1 MIELASSGAAR
12 FVPIDTEKNLV
23 KSGGNPE
30 AVFLQGMMAPRRR
43 QRRPT
48 IHIFLGYVEG
58 TPYFAV
64 DVTGKDVPLKEL
76 GEFVDLRQVGAL
88 LFAREGSILAY
99 ARGMTYWHRRHR
111 YCGVC
116 GATTKVTRGG
126 HVRRCTNESCKT
138 EHFPRTDPAV
148 IMLVHHGDKCLLGRS
163 PHFPRGMHSTLA
175 GFVEPGE
182 SFEDAVAREVYE
194 EVKVRVKNVTY
205 RSSQPWPFPASV
217 MIGFHAEAE
226 SLDFDVNKS
235 ELESRALAE
244 PRGAQA
250 REPAQ
255 GRLVLHAA
263 PRFHR
268 PPPDRGMARPRGRPV
283 DQRLAAFAYQRTI
296 MTAQL
301 FTPVELGG
309 VTLPNR
315 IVVSPMCQY
324 SAVDGSAQPWHQV
337 HYGMLAMSG
346 AGLLCLEATHVERDG
361 RITQG
366 CLGLYSDENEAA
378 LKPIVD
384 WARAWM
390 PTVKLGIQLAHA
402 GRKASAQ
409 RPWKGG
415 GPLTPGRRARPAV
428 DHRLGLGASPTT
440 PSGTRR
446 SRSTRSA

>member
-1 MIELASSGAAR
+1 MASATGRALYIGITTDLGRRLLEHRSGRVVHTAKYKIDRLIYVENFDTAPDAIAREKQLKGWRRSKKIALINCAIPIGATCQAKSTLTASIAKRGPSASLRSARDDGNCSFPAAMPPFAGMQQRPRNPYSSAEIDRASHERENEERMIELASSGAAR

-23 KSGGNPE
+23 KTGGNPE
-30 AVFLQGMMAPRRR
+30 AVFLQGMMARAVVN
-43 QRRPT
+43 QADH
-48 IHIFLGYVEG
+48 HIFLGYVEG

-116 GATTKVTRGG
+116 GASTTVTRGG

-194 EVKVRVKNVTY
+194 EVRVHVKNVTY

-226 SLDFDVNKS
+226 SLDYDVNKS
-235 ELESRALAE
+235 ELEAARWMSRDDLKPE
-244 PRGAQA
+244 N
-250 REPAQ
+250 
-255 GRLVLHAA
+255 
-263 PRFHR
+263 
-268 PPPDRGMARPRGRPV
+268 
-283 DQRLAAFAYQRTI
+283 
-296 MTAQL
+296 
-301 FTPVELGG
+301 
-309 VTLPNR
+309 LPK
-315 IVVSPMCQY
+315 
-324 SAVDGSAQPWHQV
+324 DGSFFMPRRDSIARRLIEEWLGHEAGPSI
-337 HYGMLAMSG
+337 SG
-346 AGLLCLEATHVERDG
+346 
-361 RITQG
+361 
-366 CLGLYSDENEAA
+366 
-378 LKPIVD
+378 
-384 WARAWM
+384 
-390 PTVKLGIQLAHA
+390 
-402 GRKASAQ
+402 
-409 RPWKGG
+409 
-415 GPLTPGRRARPAV
+415 
-428 DHRLGLGASPTT
+428 
-440 PSGTRR
+440 
-446 SRSTRSA
+446 